1 MRLGYV
7 QEIADADSGLDHDG
21 AGRAVDL
28 TSIIHR
34 EVFVQQDHFGG
45 IAPNDPSPDGEE
57 RICDFLTRHGGAGP
71 LPKREG
77 WDDLGAGGW
86 YEVAAA
92 DGYRLRC
99 EWSQMGGR
107 AELRY
112 FEISP
117 KAHAGK
123 DSPG

>member
-1 MRLGYV
+1 MCRKSPTPALGLFTMAPGARLTL
-7 QEIADADSGLDHDG
+7 A
-21 AGRAVDL
+21 
-28 TSIIHR
+28 SIIHR

-45 IAPNDPSPDGEE
+45 MAPDDPSPDGEE
-57 RICDFLTRHGGAGP
+57 RICDFLARHGGAGSP
-71 LPKREG
+71 SKRAG
-77 WDDLGAGGW
+77 RDHLGAGGW
-86 YEVAAA
+86 YEIAAA

-117 KAHAGK
+117 EAHAGT
-123 DSPG
+123 DSSH